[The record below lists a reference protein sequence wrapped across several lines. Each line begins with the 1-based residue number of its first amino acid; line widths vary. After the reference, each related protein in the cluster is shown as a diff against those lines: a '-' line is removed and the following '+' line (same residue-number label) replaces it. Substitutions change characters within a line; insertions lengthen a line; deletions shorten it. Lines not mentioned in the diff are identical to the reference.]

1 MVKKVDAL
9 EHLEQ
14 LWHEARSIRAWSGD
28 EQFDSPAWREYSA
41 AVKVL
46 KGINREEETLW
57 QALLAFRRENNSPE
71 VEASTTK
78 SANGRAQEAAA
89 SHKAV
94 TDGYNGAQLSSTSP
108 NRSHFNHGDLN
119 VQCAAQAPT
128 ELEKCSDANVTD
140 NPASPKPPLNHVHVK
155 GHCPVMNQLATVNTD
170 TQPGLCK
177 IPPVALK
184 PSSLVQGVVSH
195 LCTADRISRQGTSI
209 FRMLHLWYCVG
220 LLALNHLLGVDWF
233 SPVRIVT
240 RIDVA
245 VFVVFELIMHAY
257 LCGWSVPWM
266 KVYWKLPE
274 SWSVSTPSCR
284 AASAT
289 HSYILADHRAERPD
303 GALDNA
309 RLTLRSS

>member
-1 MVKKVDAL
+1 MIRSFPTPRRDIEHQSQLNYARNLRTHHSELSLLMVKKVDAL

-57 QALLAFRRENNSPE
+57 QALLAFRRESNSTG
-71 VEASTTK
+71 VVTSTTK
-78 SANGRAQEAAA
+78 SADGRAQEATA
-89 SHKAV
+89 SHYAV

-108 NRSHFNHGDLN
+108 NRSHSNDGDLN

-128 ELEKCSDANVTD
+128 EPEKCSDADVTD
-140 NPASPKPPLNHVHVK
+140 KPATNNPPLKPVQIK
-155 GHCPVMNQLATVNTD
+155 GHCPVMNQLATSNTND
-170 TQPGLCK
+170 QPDLCT

-184 PSSLVQGVVSH
+184 PSSLVQGLVSH
-195 LCTADRISRQGTSI
+195 LCTADRISRQGTSVV
-209 FRMLHLWYCVG
+209 RMLHLWCGVG

-245 VFVVFELIMHAY
+245 VFVVFELILHAY
-257 LCGWSVPWM
+257 LCGCSVPWK
-266 KVYWKLPE
+266 KVDWKLL
-274 SWSVSTPSCR
+274 VS
-284 AASAT
+284 
-289 HSYILADHRAERPD
+289 
-303 GALDNA
+303 
-309 RLTLRSS
+309 